1 MKIYLKKLWLK
12 IIQNTTIQI
21 QETEG
26 PKQVEPEQ
34 TILWY
39 IIIKIAKV
47 KDKEWI
53 LKAVREKKRLNYKL
67 ILIRLSGDF
76 ST

>member
-53 LKAVREKKRLNYKL
+53 LKAVREKKRVNYKL